1 MSASSCARSAAG
13 ELSASSA
20 SAHCCR
26 HAVRAVVRSSC
37 FFAPGIHPKKF
48 HAAKIS
54 MSKNRV
60 RRPAPCSLPSHKT
73 AKTLRRAGAR
83 IAIRSCR
90 PGIRVVISVMNSKG
104 GVGKTTTSVNL
115 AAAFAAPRRRVLLVD
130 LDSQSSAS
138 FALGVARD
146 ALTPSSAQCLLNN
159 YPVAQAARTT
169 AVSHLDLV
177 TGSMELASAD
187 LALCDVPGRELMLRH
202 ALAPIHE
209 RYELT
214 LLDCPPSMSLVG
226 VNALVAADAVLIPV
240 TPQYLALQGVIS
252 LLGSI
257 EQMRLRLR
265 ARATGARD
273 PADVNGQQSASRG
286 GQTATAGALRRPP
299 FRERDRC
306 DPHLRGSGQPG
317 SDGGPVCAT
326 LRGRRGVFESRPER
340 SCSGYARPPLTAP

>member
-1 MSASSCARSAAG
+1 
-13 ELSASSA
+13 
-20 SAHCCR
+20 
-26 HAVRAVVRSSC
+26 
-37 FFAPGIHPKKF
+37 
-48 HAAKIS
+48 
-54 MSKNRV
+54 
-60 RRPAPCSLPSHKT
+60 
-73 AKTLRRAGAR
+73 
-83 IAIRSCR
+83 
-90 PGIRVVISVMNSKG
+90 MNSKG

-169 AVSHLDLV
+169 GVSHLDLV

-209 RYELT
+209 RYDLT
-214 LLDCPPSMSLVG
+214 LLDCPPSMSLIG

-240 TPQYLALQGVIS
+240 TPQFLALQGVIS

-257 EQMRLRLR
+257 EQIRLRLR
-265 ARATGARD
+265 ARARVLGILLTSMDSGPQAGAAKRQLRD
-273 PADVNGQQSASRG
+273 LYGDLLFESEIVASRTFDEAASRG
-286 GQTATAGALRRPP
+286 QTAAQFAPRSAAAQAYSNLAGEVLQRLGRELR
-299 FRERDRC
+299 D
-306 DPHLRGSGQPG
+306 
-317 SDGGPVCAT
+317 
-326 LRGRRGVFESRPER
+326 
-340 SCSGYARPPLTAP
+340 

>member
-1 MSASSCARSAAG
+1 
-13 ELSASSA
+13 
-20 SAHCCR
+20 
-26 HAVRAVVRSSC
+26 
-37 FFAPGIHPKKF
+37 
-48 HAAKIS
+48 
-54 MSKNRV
+54 
-60 RRPAPCSLPSHKT
+60 
-73 AKTLRRAGAR
+73 
-83 IAIRSCR
+83 
-90 PGIRVVISVMNSKG
+90 MNSKG

-187 LALCDVPGRELMLRH
+187 LALCDVAGRELMLRH
-202 ALAPIHE
+202 ALTPIHE

-240 TPQYLALQGVIS
+240 TPQYLAIQGVIS
-252 LLGSI
+252 LLGSV
-257 EQMRLRLR
+257 EQIRLRLR
-265 ARATGARD
+265 ARARVLGILLTSMDSSPQAAAAKQQLRD
-273 PADVNGQQSASRG
+273 LYGDLLFESEIVASRTFDEAVSR
-286 GQTATAGALRRPP
+286 GQTVAQFAPRSAAAELYSGLAPRGPAAAPPAVIFTRIITLTLTLTIGVSRSTAITQFKRISLN
-299 FRERDRC
+299 
-306 DPHLRGSGQPG
+306 
-317 SDGGPVCAT
+317 
-326 LRGRRGVFESRPER
+326 
-340 SCSGYARPPLTAP
+340 